1 MLGVTDVPEIAAH
14 CEVAGDMFRRI
25 GFNLDAAAGG
35 ASRRLVRAPD
45 LPAQKRI
52 CGEMQFQVWQDVPY
66 IPLGLIRRATAY
78 RADLR
83 DMPEGDVLFTGARR
97 A

>member
-1 MLGVTDVPEIAAH
+1 VGWPTAP
-14 CEVAGDMFRRI
+14 
-25 GFNLDAAAGG
+25 
-35 ASRRLVRAPD
+35 RLEELRTAWFDAPD
-45 LPAQKRI
+45 LASQKRI
-52 CGEMQFQVWQDVPY
+52 CDDLQLQVWQDVPY

-83 DMPEGDVLFTGARR
+83 DMPEGGVLFTGAHR